1 MTPSH
6 YELLMNRKA
15 LLLITVIA
23 ESGLLLLG
31 LILMRFSQL
40 ELWSGID
47 LSCGATAYALLLCLP
62 LLAMLF
68 FFDRS
73 QWGPMIRFRREID
86 EKITPIFVNSK
97 LPDLALIAFF
107 AGVGEELFF
116 RGWLQSVL
124 ASRFE
129 VWFGILIASVIFGLA
144 HYLSLIYAI
153 YAGLTGLY
161 LGVIY
166 QVSGNLYMVM
176 VIHALY
182 DFIALVYL
190 LGKEKGKEVVLHAI
204 D

>member
-1 MTPSH
+1 
-6 YELLMNRKA
+6 MNRKA
-15 LLLITVIA
+15 LLLVTIFA
-23 ESGLLLLG
+23 EGGLGLLG
-31 LILMRFSQL
+31 LILMRFWRL
-40 ELWSGID
+40 ELWARMD
-47 LSCGATAYALLLCLP
+47 LSWETTIYALLLCTP

-73 QWGPMIRFRREID
+73 QWEPMTRFRREID
-86 EKITPIFVNSK
+86 EKITPIFANSK

-129 VWFGILIASVIFGLA
+129 AWLGILIASAIFGLA
-144 HYLSLIYAI
+144 HYLSPTYAI

-166 QVSGNLYMVM
+166 QVSGNLYIVM
-176 VIHALY
+176 VIHGLY

-190 LGKEKGKEVVLHAI
+190 LGKEKGKEVELHAI